1 MNPKENR
8 DRGKRC
14 EQAIAKRLSG
24 TRKGIMGGHDIE
36 AGPFAVEVKSRVKFA
51 GTAFMEQAGRNC
63 PAGKT
68 PLVVVHLHG
77 TRHDA
82 DLVIMRLVDWQDWHG
97 NLLTP
102 PEREGS

>member
-1 MNPKENR
+1 MNPAQNR

-14 EQAIAKRLSG
+14 EKALAKRLGG

-51 GTAFMEQAGRNC
+51 GTSFMEQAVRNC
-63 PAGKT
+63 PDGKT
-68 PLVVVHLHG
+68 PLVLVHLHG
-77 TRHDA
+77 TRHTE
-82 DLVIMRLVDWQDWHG
+82 DLVMMRLKDWQDWYG

-102 PEREGS
+102 P